1 MPSWWVVAIIRIGM
15 FWYWPWHVF
24 FQTTIRTVHT
34 MLILYSCFSIDF
46 RSILASLLQI
56 FYGPLDI
63 LKLIQASLKINR
75 PSIWK
80 VLIIFGAV
88 ESITVFQFWPAPWV
102 WERELYRSSIGLCFV
117 LLSCCFVI
125 GDCVAVLSASTSKS
139 VPKHF
144 EVNVLF
150 CILLIFMLHRLYFSE
165 VTLQTFADA
174 FELIILCGIIQ
185 TIGLGFRL

>member
-34 MLILYSCFSIDF
+34 LLILYSCFSIDF
-46 RSILASLLQI
+46 RSILTSLLQI
-56 FYGPLDI
+56 FYGPFDI
-63 LKLIQASLKINR
+63 LKFIQASLKINR

-88 ESITVFQFWPAPWV
+88 KSATVFQFWQTSWV
-102 WERELYRSSIGLCFV
+102 WGRELDRSSIGLSFV

-125 GDCVAVLSASTSKS
+125 GDCVAVLSTSTSKS
-139 VPKHF
+139 VSKHF
-144 EVNVLF
+144 EVDVLF
-150 CILLIFMLHRLYFSE
+150 CILLIFMLNRLYFSE

-174 FELIILCGIIQ
+174 FELIIICGVIQ
-185 TIGLGFRL
+185 TISLRFRL